1 MKSIKGKITMM
12 AVVISTICMLMLS
25 VICYYNA
32 KQSITEETLSKIRNQ
47 SNTYAATIDG
57 WLEMQGEIV
66 KEVESQVQ
74 SSKPTEKT
82 AMQAY
87 FDREI
92 ANNSEFAAV
101 YVGYADKSLVT
112 DSNSVS
118 LTPEN
123 YDPTSRDWYKD
134 TLKQGK
140 LTYTA
145 PYKDA
150 FSGKMVVTIAIPVKS
165 GGETIGVVGADIFTD
180 YLTNLTS
187 DAKSG
192 EGSYGF
198 LLDGNKNFVVH
209 ENAAFQPTDKGSSS
223 MASVLNGRFKAIS
236 DKLDGSSN
244 TVNLVQDYDGI
255 SKYYVTSKIAT
266 TGWTFG
272 FAVPESQ
279 VMQPLNS
286 LQSQFMLYIGLSI
299 VIMVVLLIW
308 LLGRTFRPLNLM
320 IGKVERI
327 AKGDFTKDEKQTSHY
342 SNDEI
347 GHLSMSI
354 DKMQEELRT
363 FIVGLMGSAQNLSAS
378 AEELSATVEELTSKA
393 ISIKESVDEIAYGV
407 QDSSAASQEI
417 SASIEEVD
425 SSINEL
431 SQKALEGSNNA
442 SGAKVR
448 ALEVKE
454 KSDLAIEAT
463 RKIYDEKKHKMVK
476 AIEDGK
482 VVENI
487 KVMAD
492 AIANIADQT
501 NLLAL
506 NAAIEAARAGEHG
519 RGFAVVAEEVRKLAE
534 QSSQAVSSIQ
544 DTITQ
549 VQSAFRSSIDTSSD
563 ILDFINKDV
572 NNQFDA
578 YSTTGRQYYNDSD
591 FVSKMSD
598 EIAAMSE
605 EIAATVEQVNGAIQ
619 NLSESAQVSNE
630 KTESIKENIDETT
643 KAIEQVAYT
652 AQDQAEMAQLL
663 NEMVQK
669 FKI

>member
-12 AVVISTICMLMLS
+12 AVVISTLCMLMLS

-32 KQSITEETLSKIRNQ
+32 KQSITVETLSKIRNQ

-57 WLEMQGEIV
+57 WLEIQGEIL
-66 KEVESQVQ
+66 KEVGSDVENY
-74 SSKPTEKT
+74 KT
-82 AMQAY
+82 TDKSAMEAY
-87 FDREI
+87 FNREME
-92 ANNSEFAAV
+92 NNDEFAAV
-101 YVGYADKSLVT
+101 YVGYADKSLVA
-112 DSNSVS
+112 DSNSIS
-118 LTPEN
+118 LSPKD
-123 YDPTSRDWYKD
+123 YDPTTRDWYKEAV
-134 TLKQGK
+134 KQGK
-140 LTYTA
+140 LIYTA
-145 PYKDA
+145 PYKDV
-150 FSGKMVVTIAIPVKS
+150 FSGKMVITIAEPIKA
-165 GGETIGVVGADIFTD
+165 GGETIGVAGADIFVD
-180 YLTNLTS
+180 YLTNLTTE
-187 DAKSG
+187 AKSG

-198 LLDGNKNFVVH
+198 LLDAGKNFIVH
-209 ENAAFQPTDKGSSS
+209 ENNLFQPTDAGSSS
-223 MASVLNGRFKAIS
+223 LATVLDGRFSAIA
-236 DKLDGSSN
+236 DKLGASNN
-244 TVNLVQDYDGI
+244 TVTIVQDYDGI
-255 SKYYVTSKIAT
+255 SKYYVTSKIDT

-279 VMQPLNS
+279 VMQPIRS
-286 LQSQFMLYIGLSI
+286 LQSQFIMYIGLSI
-299 VIMVVLLIW
+299 IIMVVLLIW
-308 LLGRTFRPLNLM
+308 LLGRTFKPLNLM
-320 IGKVERI
+320 ISKVERI
-327 AKGDFTKDEKQTSHY
+327 AQGDFTKDEKQVSHY
-342 SNDEI
+342 SDDEI
-347 GHLSMSI
+347 GRLNMSI
-354 DKMQEELRT
+354 NNMQGELRS
-363 FIVGLMGSAQNLSAS
+363 FMVGLMGSAQNLSAS

-393 ISIKESVDEIAYGV
+393 ISIKESVDEIADGV

-417 SASIEEVD
+417 SASMEEVD
-425 SSINEL
+425 SSINVL

-454 KSDLAIEAT
+454 KSDKAIEAT
-463 RKIYDEKKHKMVK
+463 RKIYDEKKHKMMK

-487 KVMAD
+487 KMMAD

-544 DTITQ
+544 ETIAQ

-563 ILDFINKDV
+563 ILAFINNDV
-572 NNQFDA
+572 NKQFDA
-578 YSTTGRQYYNDSD
+578 YSTTGKQYYSDSD

-605 EIAATVEQVNGAIQ
+605 EITATVEQVNGAIQ

>member
-12 AVVISTICMLMLS
+12 AVVISTLCMLMLS

-32 KQSITEETLSKIRNQ
+32 KQSITAETLSKIRNQ

-57 WLEMQGEIV
+57 WFEMQGEIL
-66 KEVESQVQ
+66 KEVGSEVQ
-74 SSKPTEKT
+74 SNKSIGKT

-87 FDREI
+87 FDREME
-92 ANNSEFAAV
+92 NNPEFAAV
-101 YVGYADKSLVT
+101 YVGYADKTLVT

-123 YDPTSRDWYKD
+123 YDPTTRDWYKEAV
-134 TLKQGK
+134 KQGK
-140 LTYTA
+140 LIYTA

-150 FSGKMVVTIAIPVKS
+150 FSGKMVITIAEPVKS
-165 GGETIGVVGADIFTD
+165 GGEIIGVTGADIFVD
-180 YLTNLTS
+180 YLTNLTTK
-187 DAKSG
+187 AKSG

-198 LLDGNKNFVVH
+198 LLDGSKNFIVH
-209 ENAAFQPTDKGSSS
+209 ENNLFQPTVAGSSNFGT
-223 MASVLNGRFKAIS
+223 VLDGRFSAIAG
-236 DKLDGSSN
+236 KLDGSNN
-244 TVNLVQDYDGI
+244 TVTIVQDYDGI
-255 SKYYVTSKIAT
+255 SKYYVTSKIDT

-279 VMQPLNS
+279 VMQPLKS
-286 LQSQFMLYIGLSI
+286 LQSQFIIYIGLSI
-299 VIMVVLLIW
+299 IIMIMLLIW
-308 LLGRTFRPLNLM
+308 LLGRTFKPLNLM
-320 IGKVERI
+320 ISKVERI
-327 AKGDFTKDEKQTSHY
+327 ARGDFTKDEKQASHY
-342 SNDEI
+342 SDDEI
-347 GHLSMSI
+347 GRLNMSI
-354 DKMQEELRT
+354 NNMQGELRS
-363 FIVGLMGSAQNLSAS
+363 FMVGLMGSAQNLSAS

-393 ISIKESVDEIAYGV
+393 ISIKESVDDIADGV

-417 SASIEEVD
+417 SASMEEVD
-425 SSINEL
+425 SSINVL

-448 ALEVKE
+448 ALDVKE
-454 KSDLAIEAT
+454 KSDKAIEAT
-463 RKIYDEKKHKMVK
+463 RKIYDEKKNKMMK

-487 KVMAD
+487 KMMAD

-544 DTITQ
+544 ETISQ

-563 ILDFINKDV
+563 ILAFINNDV
-572 NNQFDA
+572 NKQFDA
-578 YSTTGRQYYNDSD
+578 YSTTGKQYYSDSD

-598 EIAAMSE
+598 EIASMSE
-605 EIAATVEQVNGAIQ
+605 EITATVEQVNGAIQ

>member
-12 AVVISTICMLMLS
+12 AVVISTLCMLMLS

-57 WLEMQGEIV
+57 WLEMQGEII
-66 KEVESQVQ
+66 KEVGGDVEA
-74 SSKPTEKT
+74 SKPTDKQGLE
-82 AMQAY
+82 AY
-87 FDREI
+87 FNRETE
-92 ANNSEFAAV
+92 ANAEFAAL
-101 YVGYADKSLVT
+101 YVGYADKTLIG
-112 DSNSVS
+112 DSNSMS
-118 LTPEN
+118 LTPEG
-123 YDPTSRDWYKD
+123 YDPTTREWYKQAVS
-134 TLKQGK
+134 QGK
-140 LTYTA
+140 LIYTA
-145 PYKDA
+145 PYKDL
-150 FSGKMVVTIAIPVKS
+150 FSGKMVITIAVPVKS
-165 GGETIGVVGADIFTD
+165 GGEIIGVAGADIFAE
-180 YLTNLTS
+180 YLMNLTS
-187 DAKSG
+187 EAKSG

-198 LLDGNKNFVVH
+198 LLDAGKNFVVH
-209 ENAAFQPTDKGSSS
+209 ENPEFKPNEAGSFNLGT
-223 MASVLNGRFKAIS
+223 VLDGRFAAVY
-236 DKLDGSSN
+236 DKLDGNNN
-244 TVNLVQDYDGI
+244 TVTTVQDYDGI
-255 SKYYVTSKIAT
+255 SKYYVTSKIKT
-266 TGWTFG
+266 TDWTFG

-279 VMQPLNS
+279 VMQPLRS
-286 LQSQFMLYIGLSI
+286 LQSQFTLYIGLSI
-299 VIMVVLLIW
+299 IIMIVLLIW
-308 LLGRTFRPLNLM
+308 LLGRTFRPLNIM

-327 AKGDFTKDEKQTSHY
+327 SKGDFTRDEKQESHY
-342 SNDEI
+342 SNDEL

-354 DKMQEELRT
+354 DNMQEDLRT
-363 FIVGLMGSAQNLSAS
+363 FMVGLMGSAQNLSAS

-393 ISIKESVDEIAYGV
+393 ISIKESVDEIADGV

-431 SQKALEGSNNA
+431 SQKALE
-442 SGAKVR
+442 
-448 ALEVKE
+448 VKE
-454 KSDLAIEAT
+454 KSDKAIDAT
-463 RKIYDEKKHKMVK
+463 RKIYDEKKQKMMK

-544 DTITQ
+544 ETITQ

-563 ILDFINKDV
+563 ILHFINNDV
-572 NNQFDA
+572 NKQFDA
-578 YSTTGRQYYNDSD
+578 YSTTGRQYYSDSD

>member
-12 AVVISTICMLMLS
+12 AVVISTLCMLMLS

-32 KQSITEETLSKIRNQ
+32 EQSITGETLSKIRNQ

-57 WLEMQGEIV
+57 WFEMQGEIL
-66 KEVESQVQ
+66 KEIGSEVQ
-74 SSKPTEKT
+74 SSKPTDKT

-87 FDREI
+87 FDREME
-92 ANNSEFAAV
+92 NNSEFAAV
-101 YVGYADKSLVT
+101 YVGYADKTLVT

-123 YDPTSRDWYKD
+123 YDPTTRDWYKEAV
-134 TLKQGK
+134 KQGK
-140 LTYTA
+140 LIYTA

-150 FSGKMVVTIAIPVKS
+150 FSGKMVITIAEPVKS
-165 GGETIGVVGADIFTD
+165 GGEIIGVTGADIFVD
-180 YLTNLTS
+180 YLTKLTTE
-187 DAKSG
+187 AKSG

-198 LLDGNKNFVVH
+198 LLDGSKNFIVH
-209 ENAAFQPTDKGSSS
+209 ENNLFQPKDSGSSNLGT
-223 MASVLNGRFKAIS
+223 VLDGRFSAIS
-236 DKLDGSSN
+236 DKLGVSN
-244 TVNLVQDYDGI
+244 NTFTIVQDYDGI
-255 SKYYVTSKIAT
+255 NKYYVTSKIDT

-279 VMQPLNS
+279 VMQPLKS
-286 LQSQFMLYIGLSI
+286 LQSQFIIYIGLSI
-299 VIMVVLLIW
+299 IIMVVLLIW
-308 LLGRTFRPLNLM
+308 LLGRTFKPLNLM
-320 IGKVERI
+320 ISKVERI
-327 AKGDFTKDEKQTSHY
+327 AQGDFTKDEKQASHY
-342 SNDEI
+342 SDDEI
-347 GHLSMSI
+347 GRLNMSI
-354 DKMQEELRT
+354 NNMQGELRS
-363 FIVGLMGSAQNLSAS
+363 FMVGLMGSAQNLSAS

-393 ISIKESVDEIAYGV
+393 ISIKESVDEIADGV

-417 SASIEEVD
+417 SASMEEVD
-425 SSINEL
+425 SSINVL

-454 KSDLAIEAT
+454 KSDKAIEAT
-463 RKIYDEKKHKMVK
+463 RKIYDEKKHKMMK

-544 DTITQ
+544 ETIDQ
-549 VQSAFRSSIDTSSD
+549 VQNAFRSSIDTSSD
-563 ILDFINKDV
+563 ILEFISKDV
-572 NNQFDA
+572 NKQFDA
-578 YSTTGRQYYNDSD
+578 YSTTGKQYYNDSD

-598 EIAAMSE
+598 EIASMSE
-605 EIAATVEQVNGAIQ
+605 EITATVEQVNGAIQ

>member
-12 AVVISTICMLMLS
+12 AVVISTLCMLMLS

-47 SNTYAATIDG
+47 SNTYAATING

-66 KEVESQVQ
+66 KQVGGDVENY
-74 SSKPTEKT
+74 KKT
-82 AMQAY
+82 DKEAMQAY

-92 ANNSEFAAV
+92 KANSELGAI
-101 YVGYADKSLVT
+101 YVAYTDKTLVADSH
-112 DSNSVS
+112 SVS
-118 LTPEN
+118 LTPDN
-123 YDPTSRDWYKD
+123 YDPTTRDWYKEAM
-134 TLKQGK
+134 KQGK

-150 FSGKMVVTIAIPVKS
+150 FSGKMVITIAMPVKS
-165 GGETIGVVGADIFTD
+165 GTDTVGIVGADIFVE
-180 YLTNLTS
+180 YLTNLTT

-209 ENAAFQPTDKGSSS
+209 ENPDFQPKDSGS
-223 MASVLNGRFKAIS
+223 ANIGAVLDGRFKSIAS
-236 DKLDGSSN
+236 KLDGNNN
-244 TVNLVQDYDGI
+244 TSTLVQDYDGL
-255 SKYYVTSKIAT
+255 SKFYVTSKINT
-266 TGWTFG
+266 TAWTFG

-279 VMQPLNS
+279 VMQPLRS
-286 LQSQFMLYIGLSI
+286 LQSQFIFYIGLSI
-299 VIMVVLLIW
+299 IIMVALLIW
-308 LLGRTFRPLNLM
+308 LLGRTFRPLSLM
-320 IGKVERI
+320 IKKVERI
-327 AKGDFTKDEKQTSHY
+327 AQGDFSKEEKQVNHY

-347 GHLSMSI
+347 GRLSMSI
-354 DKMQEELRT
+354 DTMQEELRN
-363 FIVGLMGSAQNLSAS
+363 FMVGLMGSSQNLSAS

-393 ISIKESVDEIAYGV
+393 ISIKESVDEIAFGV

-454 KSDLAIEAT
+454 KSDKAIDAT
-463 RKIYDEKKHKMVK
+463 RKLYDEKKKKMMK

-487 KVMAD
+487 KLMAD
-492 AIANIADQT
+492 AIATIADQT

-534 QSSQAVSSIQ
+534 QSSHAVSSIQ
-544 DTITQ
+544 ETITH

-563 ILDFINKDV
+563 ILTFINNDV
-572 NNQFDA
+572 NEQFDA
-578 YSTTGRQYYNDSD
+578 YSLTGRQYYSDSD

-619 NLSESAQVSNE
+619 NLSEAAQVSNE
-630 KTESIKENIDETT
+630 KTETIKENIDETT

>member
-12 AVVISTICMLMLS
+12 AVVISTLCMLMLS
-25 VICYYNA
+25 IICYYNA
-32 KQSITEETLSKIRNQ
+32 KQSITAETLSKITNQ

-57 WLEMQGEIV
+57 WLVMQGGIL
-66 KEVESQVQ
+66 KEVDSRVESY
-74 SSKPTEKT
+74 KT
-82 AMQAY
+82 TDKAAMEAY
-87 FDREI
+87 F
-92 ANNSEFAAV
+92 NNEMDNNTELAAV
-101 YVGYADKSLVT
+101 YVGYADKTLVADSKSISLA
-112 DSNSVS
+112 
-118 LTPEN
+118 PQN
-123 YDPTSRDWYKD
+123 YDPTTRDWYMEAV
-134 TLKQGK
+134 KQGK
-140 LTYTA
+140 LIYTA

-150 FSGKMVVTIAIPVKS
+150 FSGKMVITIAAPVKS
-165 GGETIGVVGADIFTD
+165 GAEIIGVTGADIYVD
-180 YLTNLTS
+180 YLTNLTTQ
-187 DAKSG
+187 AKSG

-198 LLDGNKNFVVH
+198 LLDGSKNFIVH
-209 ENAAFQPTDKGSSS
+209 ENKLFQPSDSGSLSLGT
-223 MASVLNGRFKAIS
+223 VLGGRFSAIAK
-236 DKLDGSSN
+236 KLDVSN
-244 TVNLVQDYDGI
+244 NTATIVQDYDGI
-255 SKYYVTSKIAT
+255 SKYYVTSKIDT

-279 VMQPLNS
+279 VMQPLKS
-286 LQSQFMLYIGLSI
+286 LQSEFILYIGLSI
-299 VIMVVLLIW
+299 IIMIVLLIW
-308 LLGRTFRPLNLM
+308 ILGRTFKPLNLM
-320 IGKVERI
+320 ISKVERI
-327 AKGDFTKDEKQTSHY
+327 AQGDFTKDEKQTSHY
-342 SNDEI
+342 SDDEI
-347 GHLSMSI
+347 GRLNMSI
-354 DKMQEELRT
+354 NKMQGELRS
-363 FIVGLMGSAQNLSAS
+363 FMVGLMGSSQNLSAS

-393 ISIKESVDEIAYGV
+393 ISIKESVDEIADGV

-417 SASIEEVD
+417 SASMEEVD
-425 SSINEL
+425 SSINVL

-454 KSDLAIEAT
+454 KSDKAIETT
-463 RKIYDEKKHKMVK
+463 RKIYDEKKHKMMK

-487 KVMAD
+487 KMMAD

-544 DTITQ
+544 ETIAQ

-563 ILDFINKDV
+563 ILAFINNDV
-572 NNQFDA
+572 NKQFDA
-578 YSTTGRQYYNDSD
+578 YSTTGKQYYSDSD

-598 EIAAMSE
+598 EIASMSE
-605 EIAATVEQVNGAIQ
+605 EITATVEQVNGAIQ

>member
-12 AVVISTICMLMLS
+12 AVIISTLCMLMLS
-25 VICYYNA
+25 VISYYNA

-57 WLEMQGEIV
+57 WLEMQGEII
-66 KEVESQVQ
+66 KEVGGDVENM
-74 SSKPTEKT
+74 KPADKAALE
-82 AMQAY
+82 AY
-87 FDREI
+87 FNREME
-92 ANNSEFAAV
+92 ANPEFSAV
-101 YVGYADKSLVT
+101 YTGYADKTLVG
-112 DSNSVS
+112 DSNSLS
-118 LTPEN
+118 LMPDG
-123 YDPTSRDWYKD
+123 YDATQRDWYKEAV
-134 TLKQGK
+134 KQGK
-140 LTYTA
+140 LIYTN

-150 FSGKMVVTIAIPVKS
+150 FSGKMVITIAVPVKS
-165 GGETIGVVGADIFTD
+165 GEEIIGVAGADIFAEH
-180 YLTNLTS
+180 LMNLTS
-187 DAKSG
+187 EAKSG

-198 LLDGNKNFVVH
+198 LLDGSKNFVVH
-209 ENAAFQPTDKGSSS
+209 ENPEFKPNEAGSSS
-223 MASVLNGRFKAIS
+223 LGTVLGGRFSAVSDQLNGN
-236 DKLDGSSN
+236 DN
-244 TVNLVQDYDGI
+244 TVNQVQDYDGI
-255 SKYYVTSKIAT
+255 AKYYVTSKVQT
-266 TGWTFG
+266 TDWTFG
-272 FAVPESQ
+272 FAVPETQ
-279 VMQPLNS
+279 VMQPLKS
-286 LQSQFMLYIGLSI
+286 LQSQFIIYIGLSI
-299 VIMVVLLIW
+299 FIMVVLLIW
-308 LLGRTFRPLNLM
+308 ILGITFRPLNLM

-327 AKGDFTKDEKQTSHY
+327 AKGDFTKDEKQASRY
-342 SNDEI
+342 SNDEL
-347 GHLSMSI
+347 GRLSMSI
-354 DKMQEELRT
+354 DNMQEELRS
-363 FIVGLMGSAQNLSAS
+363 FMVGLMGSAQNLSAS

-393 ISIKESVDEIAYGV
+393 ISIKESVDEIASGV

-417 SASIEEVD
+417 SASMEEVD

-431 SQKALEGSNNA
+431 SHKALEGSNNA

-454 KSDLAIEAT
+454 KSDKAIEAT
-463 RKIYDEKKHKMVK
+463 RKIYDDKKQKMIK

-487 KVMAD
+487 KMMAD

-544 DTITQ
+544 ETIIK
-549 VQSAFRSSIDTSSD
+549 VQGAFRSSIDTGGD
-563 ILDFINKDV
+563 ILDFINNDV

-578 YSTTGRQYYNDSD
+578 YSTTGRQYYSDSD

-598 EIAAMSE
+598 EIASMSE

>member
-12 AVVISTICMLMLS
+12 AVVISTLCMLMLS

-66 KEVESQVQ
+66 KQVVGDVETY
-74 SSKPTEKT
+74 KKT
-82 AMQAY
+82 DKAAMESY
-87 FDREI
+87 FNREI
-92 ANNSEFAAV
+92 QANSELAAI
-101 YVGYADKSLVT
+101 YVAYTDKTLVADSH
-112 DSNSVS
+112 SVS

-123 YDPTSRDWYKD
+123 YDPTARDWYKD
-134 TLKQGK
+134 TIKQGK
-140 LTYTA
+140 LVYTA

-150 FSGKMVVTIAIPVKS
+150 FSGKMVVTIAMPVKS
-165 GGETIGVVGADIFTD
+165 GNDIIGVVGADIFVD
-180 YLTNLTS
+180 YLTNLTTQ
-187 DAKSG
+187 AKSG

-198 LLDGNKNFVVH
+198 LLDGSKNFVVH
-209 ENAAFQPTDKGSSS
+209 ENPDFQPGDSGSISLG
-223 MASVLNGRFKAIS
+223 AVLDGRFKAIA
-236 DKLDGSSN
+236 DKLNGSGN
-244 TVNLVQDYDGI
+244 TVTLVQDYDGI
-255 SKYYVTSKIAT
+255 SKYYVTSKIDM

-272 FAVPESQ
+272 FAVPESL
-279 VMQPLNS
+279 VMQPLKS
-286 LQSQFMLYIGLSI
+286 LQSQFTLYIGLSI
-299 VIMVVLLIW
+299 IFMVALLIW
-308 LLGRTFRPLNLM
+308 LLGRTFKPLNVM

-327 AKGDFTKDEKQTSHY
+327 AQGDFSKEDNQASHY

-354 DKMQEELRT
+354 DKMQEELRN
-363 FIVGLMGSAQNLSAS
+363 FMVGLMGSSQNLSAS

-454 KSDLAIEAT
+454 KSDKAIEAT
-463 RKIYDEKKHKMVK
+463 RKIYDDKKKKMVK

-544 DTITQ
+544 ETITQ

-563 ILDFINKDV
+563 ILKFINNDV
-572 NNQFDA
+572 NEQFDA
-578 YSTTGRQYYNDSD
+578 YSTTGRQYYSDSD

-619 NLSESAQVSNE
+619 NLSEAAQVSNE